1 MMYKGRYFVRARK
14 SPRLLRKDD
23 EKIDEAICKQDSMDT
38 ERDPGIRV
46 KSYIVCVDSER
57 FYKGHRFYWT
67 ICSAQEPDLLVSW
80 GHARTREL
88 AEATV
93 ATEIERLVSARQQ
106 CN

>member
-1 MMYKGRYFVRARK
+1 MYKGGYLVSGK
-14 SPRLLRKDD
+14 SPRLLQKNDG
-23 EKIDEAICKQDSMDT
+23 KIDQAICQQDSIET
-38 ERDPGIRV
+38 ERDPGIGV
-46 KSYIVCVDSER
+46 KPYIVCLDSER

-88 AEATV
+88 AETTV
-93 ATEIERLVSARQQ
+93 ATEIERLVSATRNP